1 MRNSLRVGRIGGVT
15 ISIHYTWLIVF
26 GLMTYSL
33 AAGVFPRF
41 YPHWSPAENWMV
53 SALATILLF
62 VSVLAH
68 ELGHSF
74 VARAKGIPVQD
85 ITLFIFGGATNI
97 SQETDDPG
105 DELQIAMAGPAIS
118 VMAAIITFAIGYLTA
133 PVNELVSAI
142 FLYLAG
148 ANIILVIF
156 NLVPGYPLDGGRML
170 RALIWGFTGN
180 AGMATKVAAT
190 LGVGLGYLCII
201 GGVIYA
207 FWDLMSGIW
216 LVAIGWFLQNAA
228 EHAYHTRPPAASS
241 PSGIQVRSL
250 MDPAPV
256 TVRPDVMLDDLVHHY
271 ILERN
276 VRGVPV
282 VDGGNLVGIITLTDI
297 KDVPQN
303 EWSRL
308 RVLDRMTAFGHVV
321 TVAPET
327 DLDVALEKMSTYDVH
342 QLPVVDGNTVV
353 GLLTRGAVI
362 RFYQSSQ
369 ELSVPIGAAARSAD
383 GTEKRAK
390 QFA

>member
-1 MRNSLRVGRIGGVT
+1 MKNSLRVGRLGGVT
-15 ISIHYTWLIVF
+15 INIHYTWLIVF

-33 AAGVFPRF
+33 AAGVFPSF
-41 YPHWSPAENWMV
+41 YPHWSSAENWIV
-53 SALATILLF
+53 SAVATILLF

-85 ITLFIFGGATNI
+85 ITLFLFGGATNI

-105 DELQIAMAGPAIS
+105 DELQIAMAGPSVS
-118 VMAAIITFAIGYLTA
+118 VMAAIIAFAIGYLTA
-133 PVNELVSAI
+133 PVSEVASAI

-170 RALIWGFTGN
+170 RSILWGMTGN
-180 AGMATKVAAT
+180 VQMATRVAAT
-190 LGVGLGYLCII
+190 LGVGIGYLCII
-201 GGVIYA
+201 GGIIYA
-207 FWDLMSGIW
+207 FWDVMGGIW

-228 EHAYHTRPPAASS
+228 EHSFHSRPSVSSS
-241 PSGIQVRSL
+241 PSGVQVQSL

-256 TVRPDVMLDDLVHHY
+256 TVRPDVMVDDLVHHY
-271 ILERN
+271 ILEQN

-297 KDVPQN
+297 KDVPQ
-303 EWSRL
+303 EDWGRL
-308 RVLDRMTAFGHVV
+308 RVLDRMTSFGHVL
-321 TVAPET
+321 TVAPDA
-327 DLDVALEKMSTYDVH
+327 DLDAALEKMSAHDIH
-342 QLPVVDGNTVV
+342 QLPVVEGNVVV

-362 RFYQSSQ
+362 RFFQSSQ
-369 ELSVPIGAAARSAD
+369 ELSVPVGAAARSSD
-383 GTEKRAK
+383 GSGTRAK
-390 QFA
+390 QLA

>member
-1 MRNSLRVGRIGGVT
+1 MKNSLRVGRIGGVT

-26 GLMTYSL
+26 GLMIYSL
-33 AAGVFPRF
+33 ASGVFPRF
-41 YPHWSPAENWMV
+41 YPHWSPAENWSV

-85 ITLFIFGGATNI
+85 ITLFMFGGATNI

-105 DELQIAMAGPAIS
+105 DELQIAMAGPSVS

-133 PVNELVSAI
+133 PVNELVCAI

-170 RALIWGFTGN
+170 RSILWGFTGD
-180 AGMATKVAAT
+180 AEMATRVAAT
-190 LGVGLGYLCII
+190 LGGGLGYLCII
-201 GGVIYA
+201 GGIIYA
-207 FWDLMSGIW
+207 FWDLMGGIW

-228 EHAYHTRPPAASS
+228 EHAYHGRPAATPT
-241 PSGIQVRSL
+241 PSGVKVRSL
-250 MDPAPV
+250 MDLEPV
-256 TVRPDVMLDDLVHHY
+256 TVRPDVMIDDLVHHY

-297 KDVPQN
+297 KDLPHD

-308 RVLDRMTAFGHVV
+308 RVLDRMTAFGHVIMV
-321 TVAPET
+321 TPDT
-327 DLDVALEKMSTYDVH
+327 DLGTALEKMSAYDIH
-342 QLPVVDGNTVV
+342 QLPVVDGNAVV

-362 RFYQSSQ
+362 RFFQSSQ
-369 ELSVPIGAAARSAD
+369 ELAVPIGATVRSSDEA
-383 GTEKRAK
+383 EKRAK